1 MATRIRAKGVA
12 IATALASL
20 VLAGCANAAVLQ
32 RSTTPEDALAR
43 IQGAAAKVTEA
54 RTARFSMVSSTTF
67 AGEPVAAGTATIVG
81 VYDYVAHK
89 GQMDTTF
96 KAAGIPE
103 RVTQRMLVIGSAVY
117 MQMPEPPDQPD
128 GAPPIPQEQHK
139 PWVKFELPKEV
150 ADQSAFGPGLGLWA
164 GDGPVDPTEA
174 LRYLKAASSKV
185 EVVGEEQVRGEP
197 TTRYAVTLD
206 PAKQAA
212 QLPAEL
218 AASFEEMGLT
228 FPKPADVWID
238 RQGRLR
244 KMRYAAA
251 MKVPADAMPGEG
263 ASTQGAPTQG
273 TPTQGTPTQGAPTQ
287 GAPTQGASDRVTV
300 DSTLEL
306 YDFGVEVRVTPPP
319 ASQVEVMP
327 SDFPQSCIDQ
337 NGGATPPSGSASG
350 KQGTVQTGTSAC
362 TDHWASGTNSGSTT
376 P

>member
-1 MATRIRAKGVA
+1 MATRIRTKGVA
-12 IATALASL
+12 IAAALAGL
-20 VLAGCANAAVLQ
+20 VLTGCANAAVLQ
-32 RSTTPEDALAR
+32 RPTTPEDALAR
-43 IQGAAAKVTEA
+43 VQGAAAKVTEA
-54 RTARFSMVSSTTF
+54 RTARFSMVSSTIF

-96 KAAGIPE
+96 KAAGIPA

-117 MQMPEPPDQPD
+117 TQMPKPPDQPD

-164 GDGPVDPTEA
+164 ADGPVDPTEA

-218 AASFEEMGLT
+218 AASFDEMGLT

-244 KMRYAAA
+244 KMRYAATV
-251 MKVPADAMPGEG
+251 KVPPDVMPGEG
-263 ASTQGAPTQG
+263 ASTT
-273 TPTQGTPTQGAPTQ
+273 
-287 GAPTQGASDRVTV
+287 GASDRITV

-350 KQGTVQTGTSAC
+350 KQGTVQTDTAAC
-362 TDHWASGTNSGSTT
+362 IDHWASGTNSGSTT

>member
-12 IATALASL
+12 IAAALAGL
-20 VLAGCANAAVLQ
+20 VLTGCANAAVLQ
-32 RSTTPEDALAR
+32 RPTTPEDALAR
-43 IQGAAAKVTEA
+43 VQGAAAKVTEA
-54 RTARFSMVSSTTF
+54 RTARFSMVSSTIF

-96 KAAGIPE
+96 KAAGIPA

-117 MQMPEPPDQPD
+117 MQMPKPPDQPD

-150 ADQSAFGPGLGLWA
+150 ADQGAFGLGLGPGV

-218 AASFEEMGLT
+218 AASFDEMGLT

-244 KMRYAAA
+244 KMRYAATV
-251 MKVPADAMPGEG
+251 KVPADAMPGEG
-263 ASTQGAPTQG
+263 ASTT
-273 TPTQGTPTQGAPTQ
+273 
-287 GAPTQGASDRVTV
+287 GASDRMTI

-337 NGGATPPSGSASG
+337 NGGAAPPSGSASG
-350 KQGTVQTGTSAC
+350 KQGTVQTDTSAC
-362 TDHWASGTNSGSTT
+362 VDHWASGTNTGSTT